1 MSNGSNDHTGTS
13 HDLNNEYKA
22 LLEELHVLQAEWHS
36 AASRKAELEA
46 SVASATAQSDAVE
59 PIRCRLFELRKECA
73 LLNQRNEFLQ
83 LQIDEAK
90 ELYKRACGE
99 SSVLVGD
106 ALEEKEKLEEEY
118 MQVMRF
124 VDQFDP
130 NLQEDAALLR
140 AALAEQRVE
149 MRVLQEMLDA
159 VKEPIVSDYFSEPLQ
174 NFGALL
180 SSHPNPCVEIQ
191 MDDVFIPVPHGRLRL
206 LTGPRGD
213 GLQQLRDRHKVTAS
227 VVCFNDMVA
236 VRLRGHKAGVENCG
250 NDIRRLLSLQEE
262 RHEIL
267 KGKGEKQKKK
277 KQKIRIHIQAEKISL
292 LILYR
297 LDYLNVISISY
308 PTPPLITASGK
319 CYAILITTAHSSWA
333 SLYFYFLF
341 FFFFLLVTL
350 PNSCFVLLLR

>member
-1 MSNGSNDHTGTS
+1 MSNGPNDHTGAS
-13 HDLNNEYKA
+13 HDLNGEYKA

-36 AASRKAELEA
+36 TASRKAELEA
-46 SVASATAQSDAVE
+46 SVTSATAQSDAVE

-90 ELYKRACGE
+90 ELYKSACGE
-99 SSVLVGD
+99 SSALVGD
-106 ALEEKEKLEEEY
+106 ALEEKENLEEEY

-149 MRVLQEMLDA
+149 IRVLQEMLDA
-159 VKEPIVSDYFSEPLQ
+159 VKESVVPDYFSEPLQ
-174 NFGALL
+174 NSGALF

-250 NDIRRLLSLQEE
+250 NDIRRVLSLQEE

-277 KQKIRIHIQAEKISL
+277 EAQNTHTHTSRKTF
-292 LILYR
+292 
-297 LDYLNVISISY
+297 
-308 PTPPLITASGK
+308 PTSFV
-319 CYAILITTAHSSWA
+319 SS
-333 SLYFYFLF
+333 
-341 FFFFLLVTL
+341 
-350 PNSCFVLLLR
+350 